1 MFKVNTK
8 AEVEKKNDLI
18 KRAEEL
24 VNGAEAEQRELTD
37 AEAQELAEIR
47 DDVKAIKAKLDA
59 VAELKDATEEV
70 AEEVKE
76 NATDV
81 EKAEQRAFENYVRG
95 IITRD
100 GDVVLDEANNGAVIP
115 TSIANKI
122 ITRVYDIC
130 PILEKSTKYNVKGK
144 LVIPYYDEGTTAI
157 TVDYAD
163 EFEELTSSVGN
174 FDKIELDGFLAGALT
189 LISRSLINKAQ
200 FNITDFIVNQMAIA
214 IKRFIEK
221 ECLKGTASKIDGLST
236 LTNAVTTAS
245 TSAITADEVIKVHD
259 AVKDD
264 FQSGAM
270 WFMSSATRTAL
281 RTLKSNDGH
290 YLLNDDVSSPFGTT
304 LLGKP
309 VYVTDNMD
317 DIGAGKT
324 VIYYGDMSGLATKFS
339 ENISIEVLRE
349 KYATQHAVG
358 IVGWCEFDSAVENAQ
373 KIAKLVMKAS

>member
-76 NATDV
+76 NTTDV

-95 IITRD
+95 IVTR
-100 GDVVLDEANNGAVIP
+100 GTDVVLDKANNGAVIP

-122 ITRVYDIC
+122 IAKVYDIC

-163 EFEELTSSVGN
+163 EFDELTSSVGA
-174 FDKIELDGFLAGALT
+174 FDKIELDGYLAGALT
-189 LISRSLINKAQ
+189 LVSRSLINNAQ
-200 FNITDFIVNQMAIA
+200 FNITDFIVNQMAYA

-221 ECLKGTASKIDGLST
+221 ECLNGTASKIDGLST

-245 TSAITADEVIKVHD
+245 TSAITADEVIKLHD

-264 FQSGAM
+264 YQSGAM
-270 WFMSSATRTAL
+270 WIMSSATRTAL

-373 KIAKLVMKAS
+373 KVSKLVMKAS

>member
-358 IVGWCEFDSAVENAQ
+358 VVGWTEFDAKVENAQ

>member
-95 IITRD
+95 IMTRD
-100 GDVVLDEANNGAVIP
+100 GDVVLDKANNGAVIP

-122 ITRVYDIC
+122 IAKVYDIC

-144 LVIPYYDEGTTAI
+144 LVIPYYDEETTAI

-163 EFEELTSSVGN
+163 EFDELTSSVGA
-174 FDKIELDGFLAGALT
+174 FDKIELDGYLAGALT
-189 LISRSLINKAQ
+189 LVSRSLINNAQ
-200 FNITDFIVNQMAIA
+200 FNITDFIVNQMAYA

-221 ECLKGTASKIDGLST
+221 ECLNGTASKIDGLST

-245 TSAITADEVIKVHD
+245 TSAITADEVIKLHD

-264 FQSGAM
+264 YQSGAM
-270 WFMSSATRTAL
+270 WIMSSATRTAL

-373 KIAKLVMKAS
+373 KVSKLVMKAS